1 MSKGQRS
8 VRFKWFVTLLGVLLL
23 PVLVGLGIWQ
33 LDRAEQKKLLIQQRE
48 AQVGYLSQLPPTLI
62 ASGTGVRLAG
72 EFDAQRWF
80 LLDNRVREGRVG
92 YEVLVLFY
100 PAEGGEVLLINLGW
114 IAADV
119 DRAILP
125 KVLLPSGPLVLRGH
139 LVQPSDGLQLAA
151 DSWAL
156 SWPKRIQQIDIPRL
170 QSHLQQ
176 MLYPAVL
183 QVAEPLIPE
192 LKVGWSVVN
201 MPPEKHLGY
210 ALQWFALAFVLA
222 IGMVWLGWQEF
233 HQARRQE
240 VL

>member
-1 MSKGQRS
+1 
-8 VRFKWFVTLLGVLLL
+8 
-23 PVLVGLGIWQ
+23 
-33 LDRAEQKKLLIQQRE
+33 
-48 AQVGYLSQLPPTLI
+48 
-62 ASGTGVRLAG
+62 
-72 EFDAQRWF
+72 
-80 LLDNRVREGRVG
+80 
-92 YEVLVLFY
+92 
-100 PAEGGEVLLINLGW
+100 
-114 IAADV
+114 
-119 DRAILP
+119 
-125 KVLLPSGPLVLRGH
+125 
-139 LVQPSDGLQLAA
+139 
-151 DSWAL
+151 
-156 SWPKRIQQIDIPRL
+156 
-170 QSHLQQ
+170 